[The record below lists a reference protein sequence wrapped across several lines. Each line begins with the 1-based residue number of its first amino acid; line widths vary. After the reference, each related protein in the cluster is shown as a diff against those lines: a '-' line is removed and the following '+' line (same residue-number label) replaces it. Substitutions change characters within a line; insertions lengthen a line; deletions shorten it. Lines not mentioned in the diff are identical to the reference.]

1 MENKFYLIHKNS
13 VSKNDYELVDNKYK
27 TAMVLVALALLW
39 DLKDNKSGK
48 EEEIDRHSFIK
59 HASSSIARVI
69 MPMIDELANLEL
81 EIS

>member
-1 MENKFYLIHKNS
+1 
-13 VSKNDYELVDNKYK
+13 
-27 TAMVLVALALLW
+27 MVLVALALLW

-48 EEEIDRHSFIK
+48 EEEIDRPSFIK
-59 HASSSIARVI
+59 PASSSIARVI